1 MLWQNQTTIARSD
14 NAGNYPYVNNLEYAD
29 IGYYSW
35 ICGANNSPQTTIAG
49 VYTANTTLGGPAIF
63 FTYNNTP
70 NSNLGTLAS
79 NTVGPFHFDPHQSA
93 AGNYSWEYQTPNG
106 DLFNN
111 TRMDPRCYFICNRL
125 APLQNPTGIATD
137 LSCISDI
144 SGIFMAEAN
153 FVLNVVNECD
163 ISTSFEGFSLYG
175 QFHTDIS
182 LGNPPGGGSVN
193 AGDLGRS
200 NWTMKNVG
208 LSESPTFT
216 LDNNYNGDLLL
227 SHSNL
232 DSISQTSNGRNIS
245 WSGATPPDLSASTS
259 YSFPVT
265 FRKPVQLPN
274 NPETPLYLG
283 LTLIRCPSEID
294 DKSWNKWA
302 QDSGPPLPS
311 SNDYTINLSHPLP
324 FRYYITYTPAQT
336 AEWQGQ
342 RGFSTNLSIT
352 PL

>member
-1 MLWQNQTTIARSD
+1 MI
-14 NAGNYPYVNNLEYAD
+14 
-29 IGYYSW
+29 
-35 ICGANNSPQTTIAG
+35 
-49 VYTANTTLGGPAIF
+49 
-63 FTYNNTP
+63 
-70 NSNLGTLAS
+70 
-79 NTVGPFHFDPHQSA
+79 
-93 AGNYSWEYQTPNG
+93 
-106 DLFNN
+106 
-111 TRMDPRCYFICNRL
+111 DPRCYFICNRG
-125 APLQNPTGIATD
+125 APLQNAAGTGIATD

-182 LGNPPGGGSVN
+182 LGNPPGGSGGIT
-193 AGDLGRS
+193 AGDLGVS

-208 LSESPTFT
+208 LSESQNSFT

-245 WSGATPPDLSASTS
+245 WQQGATTPPDISASTS

-294 DKSWNKWA
+294 DNSWNNWTTDA
-302 QDSGPPLPS
+302 NGGQ
-311 SNDYTINLSHPLP
+311 DYTISLSHPLP